1 MVKTVNINDVQ
12 EEPRKTVIRIIK
24 VILSQGKGGGNT
36 GDIFFSIDFCEMFGI
51 FSNENICFIVKQR

>member
-24 VILSQGKGGGNT
+24 VKGGVGT
-36 GDIFFSIDFCEMFGI
+36 LGTFSFLLIF
-51 FSNENICFIVKQR
+51 VKCLEFLAMRIYVLY